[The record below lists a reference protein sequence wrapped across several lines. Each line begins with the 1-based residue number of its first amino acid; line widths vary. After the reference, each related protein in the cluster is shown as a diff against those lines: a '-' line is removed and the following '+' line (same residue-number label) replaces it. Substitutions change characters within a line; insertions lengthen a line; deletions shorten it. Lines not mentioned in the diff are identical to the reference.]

1 MLTGCG
7 VATRWIRR
15 ICELRGPGR
24 PYPPPGRTEEADQDG
39 DKRHSAPLEAPWRA
53 DARQL
58 PHEQAEVGAT
68 DAGGAAASSCWDAPP
83 EKYAAHAPGF
93 IEMRVGP
100 FQALAPLPQEP
111 LPAGPPRIRR
121 RLAYTACWAAA
132 FPFQFRRPRSGSET

>member
-1 MLTGCG
+1 MDS
-7 VATRWIRR
+7 AH

-68 DAGGAAASSCWDAPP
+68 DLEEQPLQAVGMPP

-111 LPAGPPRIRR
+111 LPVGLPRIRR

>member
-68 DAGGAAASSCWDAPP
+68 DAEMGVPDHVIESITGHLSRRMLEHYSHVRLAAKRHALEALDARRAEPDAA
-83 EKYAAHAPGF
+83 EAHAKP
-93 IEMRVGP
+93 
-100 FQALAPLPQEP
+100 
-111 LPAGPPRIRR
+111 
-121 RLAYTACWAAA
+121 
-132 FPFQFRRPRSGSET
+132 ETFE